1 MADIITKKF
10 CAEHSIRVLDTNKRT
25 YKHTKINV
33 SLFQY
38 DDDYNKFNNI
48 YNNVETEVLYTV
60 EISESEL
67 DRIAQFESQVFNNM
81 KHHGHYSLFEV
92 LMQQKEEEQYLRK
105 KYPAVQK
112 AYEQYSM
119 LLKMAEGN
127 EL

>member
-10 CAEHSIRVLDTNKRT
+10 CAEHGIRVLDTNKRT

-127 EL
+127 ES

>member
-10 CAEHSIRVLDTNKRT
+10 CAEHGIRVLDTNKRA

>member
-1 MADIITKKF
+1 
-10 CAEHSIRVLDTNKRT
+10 
-25 YKHTKINV
+25 
-33 SLFQY
+33 
-38 DDDYNKFNNI
+38 
-48 YNNVETEVLYTV
+48 
-60 EISESEL
+60 
-67 DRIAQFESQVFNNM
+67 M